1 MFQVSYKWIQEKDVF
16 TTFEQANYFRVTSVS
31 SVKNSDSLRYF
42 FSILSADL
50 IVYHVF
56 LKFLIANLCGCLVFL
71 STLSTDSN
79 VHGIFSLPP
88 VQSSGH
94 SGILQCLSEFSH
106 VFQDRSILVKR
117 YISYIKKFREFW
129 HNQTDF
135 RIKVKSSILPFSSI

>member
-1 MFQVSYKWIQEKDVF
+1 MFLQLLNKLIILGLPQSPLWRTLTPEII
-16 TTFEQANYFRVTSVS
+16 
-31 SVKNSDSLRYF
+31 

-50 IVYHVF
+50 MVYHVF
-56 LKFLIANLCGCLVFL
+56 FKLLIANLCGCLVFL

-94 SGILQCLSEFSH
+94 SVILQCLSEFSH
-106 VFQDRSILVKR
+106 VFQERSILVKR

-135 RIKVKSSILPFSSI
+135 RIKVKSRILPFLSI